1 MAIITVDKISLAFG
15 HHQLLDKV
23 SLALEKN
30 DKYGLIG
37 RNGAGK
43 SSLLKLLAG
52 KHSADDGKIHYQDG
66 LKIVYVAQEPSL
78 ADTNTISQE
87 VMSGLGTITQTLND
101 YYATLDNL
109 AVDYSDE
116 VLERLNTLQHELDHH
131 NGWAMKNLI
140 DKTLS
145 ELGLDGHQIVGNLSG
160 GLRKKVALAKA
171 LVSNPDV
178 MFLDEPTNHL
188 DVIAIEWLEQVI
200 NNFAGTIVLITHDRR
215 FLNNTVTKILELDRG
230 RLRGYLGNFS
240 KYQELKAQEL
250 ADEAKST
257 AEFDKIL
264 AQEEVWIR
272 KGIEARRTR
281 NEGRVRRLEELREIR
296 KSRREQLG
304 SVKLKIDSAQ
314 ASGKIVAEVEHIKV
328 AFGDKL
334 IIKDF
339 SCKILRGDK
348 IGLIGSNGIG
358 KTTLLKTIL
367 GEIAP
372 SSGKIKLGSKLEV
385 AYFDQLR
392 EQLDD
397 NKTIQEVIG
406 QGQDYIFINGARKHI
421 ATYLEEFLF
430 DPARF
435 RSPVASL
442 SGGERNRLL
451 LARLFSQPANVLVM
465 DEPTNDLDMDT
476 LELLEELLS
485 NFPGTVFLVSHDRE
499 FLDNVVTESW
509 VFLGDGDILEY
520 SGGYTDWFNYK
531 DKYFAEFYPANSN
544 KNQERLPKLESV
556 FDSDISS
563 GVNDIVEKSI
573 NLRKLSYKEKLELDE
588 LPEKLANLEAEQT
601 ELNIKLQDPH
611 LYKED
616 PKLATSYHARVAEI
630 DNEIVD
636 KLARWEELESRGK

>member
-1 MAIITVDKISLAFG
+1 MDKLSLAFG

-43 SSLLKLLAG
+43 SSLLKVLAG
-52 KHSADDGKIHYQDG
+52 AHAADDGRIHYQDG
-66 LKIVYVAQEPSL
+66 LKIVYLAQEPDL
-78 ADTNTISQE
+78 NPENTIFQE
-87 VMSGLGTITQTLND
+87 VMSGLGNLTQTLQG
-101 YYATLDNL
+101 YYAILDQM

-116 VLERLNTLQHELDHH
+116 LLEQMTTLQHELEHH
-131 NGWAMKNLI
+131 NGWVVKNLI

-145 ELGLDGHQIVGNLSG
+145 ELSLDGHQLVGDLSG
-160 GLRKKVALAKA
+160 GMRKKVALAKA

-188 DVIAIEWLEQVI
+188 DVFAIEWLEQII
-200 NNFAGTIVLITHDRR
+200 NNFAGAIVLITHDRR
-215 FLNNTVTKILELDRG
+215 FLDNTVTKILELDRG
-230 RLRGYLGNFS
+230 SLRSYPGNFT
-240 KYQELKAQEL
+240 KYQELKARQL
-250 ADEAKST
+250 ADEAKSN
-257 AEFDKIL
+257 AEFDKLL

-281 NEGRVRRLEELREIR
+281 NEGRVRRLEQLRNTR
-296 KSRREQLG
+296 KERRDHIG
-304 SVKLKIDSAQ
+304 SVKIQIDSA
-314 ASGKIVAEVEHIKV
+314 ANSGKIVAEVEHIKV
-328 AFGDKL
+328 AFGDKV
-334 IIKDF
+334 IINDF
-339 SCKILRGDK
+339 STKILRGDK

-367 GEIAP
+367 GEITPVA
-372 SSGKIKLGSKLEV
+372 GKIKLGSKLEV

-392 EQLDD
+392 QQLDD
-397 NKTIQEVIG
+397 DKTIQEVIG

-435 RSPVASL
+435 RSPVGSL

-476 LELLEELLS
+476 LELLEELLA

-499 FLDNVVTESW
+499 FLDNVVTQSW
-509 VFLGDGDILEY
+509 VFLGEGNILEF
-520 SGGYTDWFNYK
+520 SGGYSDWFSYK
-531 DKYFAEFYPANSN
+531 DRYFAEFYSAAKASVVVTEPSSTTNTASASSVTITPA
-544 KNQERLPKLESV
+544 PV
-556 FDSDISS
+556 
-563 GVNDIVEKSI
+563 VNRS
-573 NLRKLSYKEKLELDE
+573 KLSYKEKSELEQ
-588 LPEKLANLEAEQT
+588 LPDLLAKLEAEQV
-601 ELNIKLQDPH
+601 ELNQQLQDPE
-611 LYKED
+611 LYKTD
-616 PKLATSYHARVAEI
+616 PDLATKYHARVAEI
-630 DNEIVD
+630 DDLLIE
-636 KLARWEELESRGK
+636 KLARWEELEARSK